1 LGWSELALGEL
12 IELKRGYDL
21 PTPTRRAGNVPVVS
35 SRGITGRHDVARAK
49 APGVVVG
56 RTGTLGEVVY
66 LERDF
71 WPLNTTLYVRDFKG
85 NDPCF
90 VKYLLETLDYSAL
103 SDKAAVPGVSRAQL
117 HSLPVQRPPLREQR
131 DIACQLRLFD
141 RKITILQR
149 MERLLE
155 RATAAHY
162 ARLPRGRP
170 VRVDSLCRAIANGG
184 TPSRRDPALWNGTV
198 PWFRSGELR
207 DGPLVR
213 SNESISERALTESA
227 CRRFP
232 RGTILVA
239 LYASPTVG
247 RLGVLEIEAAANQAC
262 CALLPKSDT
271 ERWILLHSL
280 RANRKRLQRLAVGAV
295 QQNISQRVIREL
307 DVPLPSPSELRSF
320 RRMVAPLHKLRGAH
334 AREIHALK
342 AWRDAT
348 REFLLAPPALRPGC
362 RS

>member
-1 LGWSELALGEL
+1 MVWSELTLGEL

-21 PTPTRRAGNVPVVS
+21 PTPIRKAGDVPVVS
-35 SRGITGRHDVARAK
+35 SRGISGRHDVARAK

-85 NDPCF
+85 NDPRF
-90 VKYLLETLDYSAL
+90 VSYLLETLDYHAL

-131 DIACQLRLFD
+131 NIANQLQRFD
-141 RKITILQR
+141 DKIAILQR
-149 MERLLE
+149 MDRLL
-155 RATAAHY
+155 AWAAAAHY
-162 ARLPRGRP
+162 ARLPKGRS
-170 VRVDSLCRAIANGG
+170 VRVETLCRAIANGG
-184 TPSRRDPALWNGTV
+184 TPSRGASALWNGGM

-207 DGPLVR
+207 DGPLIR
-213 SNESISERALTESA
+213 SIETITERALAESA

-232 RGTILVA
+232 RGTVLVA

-262 CALLPKSDT
+262 CALLPKSET
-271 ERWILLHSL
+271 VQWILFHSL
-280 RANRKRLQRLAVGAV
+280 RAHRRRLQRLAVGAV

-307 DVPLPSPSELRSF
+307 EIPLPSRSALRSV
-320 RRMVAPLHKLRGAH
+320 REKVAPLHRLRGAQ

-348 REFLLAPPALRPGC
+348 LEFLLAPPSLRHGF

>member
-1 LGWSELALGEL
+1 MVWSELTLGEL

-21 PTPTRRAGNVPVVS
+21 PTPIRKAGDVPVVS
-35 SRGITGRHDVARAK
+35 SRGISGRHDVARAK

-85 NDPCF
+85 NDPRF
-90 VKYLLETLDYSAL
+90 VSYLLETLDYHAL

-131 DIACQLRLFD
+131 N
-141 RKITILQR
+141 K
-149 MERLLE
+149 
-155 RATAAHY
+155 
-162 ARLPRGRP
+162 GRS
-170 VRVDSLCRAIANGG
+170 VRVETLCRAIANGG
-184 TPSRRDPALWNGTV
+184 TPSRGASALWNGGM

-207 DGPLVR
+207 DGPLIR
-213 SNESISERALTESA
+213 SIETITERALAESA

-232 RGTILVA
+232 RGTVLVA

-262 CALLPKSDT
+262 CALLPKSET
-271 ERWILLHSL
+271 VQWILFHSL
-280 RANRKRLQRLAVGAV
+280 RAHRRRLQRLAVGAV

-307 DVPLPSPSELRSF
+307 EIPLPSRSALRSV
-320 RRMVAPLHKLRGAH
+320 REKVAPLHRLRGAQ

-348 REFLLAPPALRPGC
+348 LEFLLAPPSLRHGF